1 MPSFAV
7 ILPAAG
13 RSSRFGGHEK
23 KPFIH
28 LDGRA
33 VWLRAAELFTS
44 RPDVAQVI
52 LVVSPEDR
60 ETVIQRFGAT
70 LMFMD
75 IHLVN
80 GGAERYESVANAL
93 REVRADVDYVAVHD
107 AVRPCTPTAVIDAVF
122 AAAIADGAA
131 LPGVAVADTL
141 KRVDAAMLV
150 TETVSR
156 DGLWQAQTPQAFR
169 KDWLLDAYA
178 KRSAA
183 GLSITDDARLVEAAS
198 HAVRVVPGSP
208 FNLKIT
214 TGDDL
219 KLAVQFLKMHEA
231 LAAPKPS
238 RPFDDERFA

>member
-122 AAAIADGAA
+122 AAAIEDGAA

-156 DGLWQAQTPQAFR
+156 DGLWQAQTP
-169 KDWLLDAYA
+169 
-178 KRSAA
+178 
-183 GLSITDDARLVEAAS
+183 
-198 HAVRVVPGSP
+198 P
-208 FNLKIT
+208 
-214 TGDDL
+214 
-219 KLAVQFLKMHEA
+219 
-231 LAAPKPS
+231 
-238 RPFDDERFA
+238 RPCL